1 MALHIAVVGRKSHA
15 TGGAQSTRHER
26 QASPSLFK
34 VGPLLESGIQIAVVV
49 GGAESDGI
57 DFLSEY

>member
-1 MALHIAVVGRKSHA
+1 LDGSPTPQAARKAHGMNA
-15 TGGAQSTRHER
+15 K
-26 QASPSLFK
+26 ASPSLFK